1 MFSSSTS
8 SSTIFS
14 QTNQIQSQSSSNI
27 IIEKVLQNSL
37 ILSSSNS
44 IHDNRIISN
53 TITSNTTGNEIKK
66 DKEPV
71 VDKPVVVDIKNRDS
85 ETVVQS
91 DSVIQSQIV
100 VQSESVISSKVIEKE
115 KVVDNIEN
123 GKDQKGKE
131 QKEKTTEITSDYK
144 TPEKVDKKLNDHKRN
159 KIQIQIKKK
168 GIKII
173 I

>member
-27 IIEKVLQNSL
+27 IIEKVVQNSL

-71 VDKPVVVDIKNRDS
+71 IDKPVVVDIKNRDKETVVES
-85 ETVVQS
+85 DTVIQIETVVQS
-91 DSVIQSQIV
+91 
-100 VQSESVISSKVIEKE
+100 ESLISSKIIEKE
-115 KVVDNIEN
+115 KVVENIEN
-123 GKDQKGKE
+123 GKDQK
-131 QKEKTTEITSDYK
+131 QKEKTTEINSDYK

-168 GIKII
+168 GIK
-173 I
+173 